1 MDWQIY
7 EENWQPEGN
16 RFMEAIC
23 LLICRRI
30 NFGAIY
36 HGATVSVLAPVGKRR
51 SAGCVAVQVCICF
64 SLLMVRRAV
73 PNAGRESP
81 CISCLRVSQ
90 FFDSSA
96 ESYPLIID
104 APTKHTLNQRR
115 NVTGWR
121 VKKVRLQEALQ
132 KAQGVAE
139 LAMLSWLQYAG
150 RRASYVVCCPSSA
163 GDLGQERVFACTNQD
178 HDGGQTLAPP

>member
-7 EENWQPEGN
+7 EENWQPEVN

-81 CISCLRVSQ
+81 YISCLRVSQ

-104 APTKHTLNQRR
+104 APKKSTRSTSVGMLPDGASKKRGCRR
-115 NVTGWR
+115 HCKR
-121 VKKVRLQEALQ
+121 HKVL
-132 KAQGVAE
+132 
-139 LAMLSWLQYAG
+139 LSW
-150 RRASYVVCCPSSA
+150 RC
-163 GDLGQERVFACTNQD
+163 
-178 HDGGQTLAPP
+178 

>member
-7 EENWQPEGN
+7 EENWQPEVN

-81 CISCLRVSQ
+81 YISCLRVSQ

-104 APTKHTLNQRR
+104 APKKNTRSTSVGMLPDGASKKCGCRR
-115 NVTGWR
+115 R
-121 VKKVRLQEALQ
+121 CKRHKVL
-132 KAQGVAE
+132 
-139 LAMLSWLQYAG
+139 LSW
-150 RRASYVVCCPSSA
+150 RC
-163 GDLGQERVFACTNQD
+163 
-178 HDGGQTLAPP
+178 